1 MSTSTPLI
9 TFMKTIMMVFN
20 FIFWITG
27 VAVLALGIWMK
38 VQLYIYIEL
47 TTEYYTEAP
56 YVLIGTGCGIIII
69 GFLACMCTS
78 KGKPVLIYMFAGFLF
93 IVFIAELAVGV
104 AGFVY
109 RGKIEEGFSAG
120 LDQALLNYGT
130 DESAAEA
137 FDGIQETLNCCG
149 KDSYEDWFTVDWSG
163 SGAST
168 SVPASCCI
176 EEGCANAPLN
186 VATANS
192 TIYTQGCYT
201 LVTDFMRTNFAIIG
215 GVAVGF
221 AFIQF
226 FGSLLACALAKNIK
240 KNAYEQVA

>member
-20 FIFWITG
+20 FIFWVTG

-38 VQLYIYIEL
+38 VQLYMYIEL

-93 IVFIAELAVGV
+93 VVFIAELAVGI

-109 RGKIEEGFSAG
+109 RNKIQDGFSTG
-120 LDQALLNYGT
+120 LTNALDNYGT
-130 DESAAEA
+130 DETAAEA
-137 FDGIQETLNCCG
+137 FDGIQSALNCCG
-149 KDSYEDWFTVDWSG
+149 KDGYADWFAVAWSG
-163 SGAST
+163 QLTNG
-168 SVPASCCI
+168 VPASCCI
-176 EEGCANAPLN
+176 EEGCANNP
-186 VATANS
+186 ANGTVS
-192 TIYTQGCYT
+192 TDVIHTEGCYT
-201 LVTDFMRTNFAIIG
+201 LVTSFMRSNFAIIG

-226 FGSLLACALAKNIK
+226 FGSLLACCLAKNIN
-240 KNAYEQVA
+240 KNKYEQVA